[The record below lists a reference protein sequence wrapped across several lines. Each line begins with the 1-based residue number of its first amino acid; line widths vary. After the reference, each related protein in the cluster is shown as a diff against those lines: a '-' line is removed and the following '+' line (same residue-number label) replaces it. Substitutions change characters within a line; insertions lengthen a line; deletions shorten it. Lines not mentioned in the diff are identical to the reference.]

1 MTEDH
6 RPAPRPAA
14 PPGEPGG
21 PGEYGGPEDVRGTGR
36 PVGPGGPGGP
46 GAVEAPGD
54 LDGPGGPDGPGRP
67 AADVAD
73 LAGPGGPLS
82 AEELLVRDLM
92 RRSVAGLHPD
102 GTALARI
109 RSGVPRRRAV
119 RRGVWTGAVAVAVA
133 AAVVL
138 PALHYPEGLGLSGPA
153 AVGTADAT
161 GTVPTPARTTGGAP
175 AGRPS
180 GPYSWGGA
188 GGTTG
193 GWPGSPSTTAAASAG
208 GTAAGAVSAGP
219 GAGAPSPPECERAD
233 LGQGTAQVGE
243 PDAAGAVYGSFTLV
257 NTSGRSCVLGG
268 PGTLLVSAASG
279 SDPALVKVLDH
290 LAGDAA
296 TALPDPVGIAAA
308 GPPVLAPKAAYRVQF
323 GWVPGGSS
331 CPRPG
336 GPAAPGPQEPASPA
350 PRVAADGPS
359 AAPTAGLAAAASSS
373 PSAGATSAPSPT
385 ASPTAGSSAPA
396 ASITLAYTPAP
407 AGAVTVMAAVAGACS
422 GTVYRTAPQPA
433 PPAPS
438 GPTTTG

>member
-1 MTEDH
+1 MTDDH
-6 RPAPRPAA
+6 RPAG
-14 PPGEPGG
+14 PPGEPGE
-21 PGEYGGPEDVRGTGR
+21 PGDHGGPEDVRGTGR
-36 PVGPGGPGGP
+36 PGGSGALEALGDLVGPVEPDEPGQ
-46 GAVEAPGD
+46 
-54 LDGPGGPDGPGRP
+54 LD
-67 AADVAD
+67 AD
-73 LAGPGGPLS
+73 LAGPGVAMS

-133 AAVVL
+133 AAVAL

-219 GAGAPSPPECERAD
+219 GAGAPPPPECERAD
-233 LGQGTAQVGE
+233 LGLGTAQVGE
-243 PDAAGAVYGSFTLV
+243 PDAAGAVYGSFTVV

-268 PGTLLVSAASG
+268 PGTLLVSAATG

-323 GWVPGGSS
+323 GWVPGGGS

-359 AAPTAGLAAAASSS
+359 AAPTAALAAGASSS
-373 PSAGATSAPSPT
+373 PTAGATGAPSPT
-385 ASPTAGSSAPA
+385 ASPTAGSSAPT

-407 AGAVTVMAAVAGACS
+407 VGAVTVTAAVAGACS

-438 GPTTTG
+438 GPITTG